1 MISFWLPWWNKVHT
15 HENQQPPKV
24 LSQVWGRIM
33 MLLFP
38 HCAWTTGVSIDQTA
52 MFFVRAWGGQ
62 VDLWN
67 RISLAET
74 NVAYISWIGRNLPT
88 LVNCQPPLPAA
99 LHWLCIIS
107 CPGWCLLWDKEK
119 LTVIQTVIQN
129 TSTQLCSFHV
139 DREMLLLKPLR
150 NYCLVSYVDKRRCGE
165 DILK

>member
-1 MISFWLPWWNKVHT
+1 MVKQSAYPWKSAT
-15 HENQQPPKV
+15 AKGPQP
-24 LSQVWGRIM
+24 
-33 MLLFP
+33 
-38 HCAWTTGVSIDQTA
+38 GVGKDNDAPVSSLCLDNWCLQTA
-52 MFFVRAWGGQ
+52 MSFVRAWGGQ

-67 RISLAET
+67 LISLAET
-74 NVAYISWIGRNLPT
+74 NVAYTSWIGRNLPT

-139 DREMLLLKPLR
+139 DREMLLLEWLWDNCTFAHTWLPIEKL
-150 NYCLVSYVDKRRCGE
+150 LFFVYVWCQK
-165 DILK
+165 